1 MSVSSRNV
9 GATDLTTCPNDFAA
23 CASPFGPNRT
33 RATTPTRTNS
43 GAPTPRKARGTTVED
58 LRKSLP
64 VPFSSPGFLF
74 VRIGD
79 ISETKGREGRGATP
93 RVFAVVV

>member
-1 MSVSSRNV
+1 
-9 GATDLTTCPNDFAA
+9 
-23 CASPFGPNRT
+23 
-33 RATTPTRTNS
+33 
-43 GAPTPRKARGTTVED
+43 VED
-58 LRKSLP
+58 RRKSLP

-74 VRIGD
+74 VRIGG